1 MRITE
6 GSGNQ
11 TRSTWTV
18 FMCKWSSI
26 LLPRHAAC
34 PVQWCSTTV
43 GGEGGNRGYHTSLFQ
58 LHALYCVVVC
68 SVLAVDYVARQSG
81 VRRGMSGKEAVATCP
96 QLHIFRV
103 PEKRGKADLTRYREV
118 GAKVIQVL
126 SRYCRLVER
135 ASVDEAFLDLS
146 EEVAR
151 LTHSQPSTAA
161 LTHTVVAGWEGDGG
175 GMWTVLVLGG
185 TN

>member
-1 MRITE
+1 M
-6 GSGNQ
+6 
-11 TRSTWTV
+11 
-18 FMCKWSSI
+18 
-26 LLPRHAAC
+26 
-34 PVQWCSTTV
+34 
-43 GGEGGNRGYHTSLFQ
+43 
-58 LHALYCVVVC
+58 
-68 SVLAVDYVARQSG
+68 
-81 VRRGMSGKEAVATCP
+81 AVATCP

-103 PEKRGKADLTRYREV
+103 PEKRGKADITRYREV
-118 GAKVIQVL
+118 GVKVIQVL
-126 SRYCRLVER
+126 FRYCRLVER

-146 EEVAR
+146 EEVAG